1 MAYTQVWDNSTPDG
15 AIVQAATL
23 DTEIQNLKK
32 AITERMNDLVGATN
46 WETDAVDPKQIQP
59 ASIDSAA
66 LVWGVYE
73 LNVQF
78 DPGAAGNLDPITNW
92 VAVYD
97 PNSMLAADVFTIPVD
112 GDGVYELTME
122 FSVYG
127 LSGSIFRCA
136 WWRNSVQDSTMLEK
150 ELRDGGVGSGTTS
163 QAYAHSCIRELSAGD
178 VLEPR
183 ARDAGGGKISATYSH
198 ITIKRLV

>member
-1 MAYTQVWDNSTPDG
+1 MAYTQVWDNTTPDG

-23 DTEIQNLKK
+23 DTEIQDLKK

-59 ASIDSAA
+59 SSIDSAA
-66 LVWGVYE
+66 FIWGVYE

-78 DPGAAGNLDPITNW
+78 DPGAVGNFDPITNW

-97 PNSMLAADVFTIPVD
+97 PHSMLAADQFTIPVD
-112 GDGVYELTME
+112 GDGIYQITME
-122 FSVYG
+122 FSVYS
-127 LSGSIFRCA
+127 LSGSVFQA
-136 WWRNSVQDSTMLEK
+136 SWWLNAVQDTTMLIK
-150 ELRDGGVGSGTTS
+150 ELRDGGAGSVTTA
-163 QAYAHSCIRELSAGD
+163 QAYASTCLRELSAGD

-183 ARDAGGGKISATYSH
+183 AKDAGSGKILATYSH
-198 ITIKRLV
+198 ITIMRVS